1 MKTVVITG
9 ISGTLGSAL
18 GRTFIAR
25 GDRVVGVTRRAGLQ
39 GDQFSELV
47 TSPQQSV
54 EDARGLLRRRPD
66 LLILNAGQI
75 ETEVGAGGLP
85 LVDSFYSLN
94 TVNYLFPCLVA
105 LTAAYEVHDHD
116 LQVVAVGSIADGSP
130 SPFGPVYH
138 SSKIA
143 LHYFFSSVAPIVA
156 HLNPR
161 VRLRLFRPG
170 VIKGPLSWA
179 PVNRLNQR
187 GYRIRARRC
196 ERAPEGS
203 VVAERL
209 IRWIERGGSVGT
221 SDEPL
226 GFKLLKY
233 AFALSPGLYCR
244 LQAWAWRRGSQFTTA
259 DRSSQAGSVVP
270 DR

>member
-18 GRTFIAR
+18 GRAYLER
-25 GDRVVGVTRRAGLQ
+25 GSRVVGVTRQEGLV
-39 GDQFSELV
+39 GSHCSELL
-47 TSPQQSV
+47 TSPQR
-54 EDARGLLRRRPD
+54 DAEAARALLRRRPD

-75 ETEVGAGGLP
+75 EKKVGLGGLP
-85 LVDSFYSLN
+85 LVESFESLN
-94 TVNYLFPCLVA
+94 RINYVFPSLVA
-105 LTAAYEVHDHD
+105 LIATEEVRDHD
-116 LQVVAVGSIADGSP
+116 LQIVAIGSIADGSP

-156 HLNPR
+156 HANPR

-179 PVNRLNQR
+179 PVNRLNER
-187 GYRIRARRC
+187 GRRIRAKRC
-196 ERAPEGS
+196 EGAPEAD
-203 VVAERL
+203 VVAARI
-209 IRWIERGGSVGT
+209 IRWIERGGGIGT
-221 SDEPL
+221 NDEPPS
-226 GFKLLKY
+226 FKLLKY

-244 LQAWAWRRGSQFTTA
+244 LQAWAWRRGSRFVTA
-259 DRSSQAGSVVP
+259 SQPGPYRVSS
-270 DR
+270 R